1 MKSVPNPTPRSSD
14 KVVVKAIAELQSAFK
29 KMQIEQS
36 KQMRLLQNEWKKQ
49 VEAITIQNNKS
60 VEILNKIAKNYPDVN
75 AFNDGIKAMQK
86 MNISD
91 EIGKAVSKM
100 NTNLMSEMNKYF
112 NNLNLSSELSSQI
125 EKAVKEYNQSDAM
138 TKPLIDLDWSRQ
150 FNEVMEK
157 FNQQWKSYLD
167 NALSLREYNEK
178 KVE

>member
-1 MKSVPNPTPRSSD
+1 MKSVPNPTPSSSD